1 MLAYSKNLSLL
12 CVAEHGE
19 VMQGGQQQAGST
31 DLNTGLHKH
40 PSLLF
45 PLGKK
50 MGLVGASP
58 RLMSPTSIAEG
69 PGVSSEPTKAMSE
82 PRCAQT
88 APRLDLHDSEIT
100 FQSLY
105 NTQQSI
111 STEHLQPLSEGNR
124 MTATSVI
131 PSRGEEATFSLS
143 LFSFFFFLH
152 MQL

>member
-69 PGVSSEPTKAMSE
+69 
-82 PRCAQT
+82 
-88 APRLDLHDSEIT
+88 
-100 FQSLY
+100 
-105 NTQQSI
+105 
-111 STEHLQPLSEGNR
+111 
-124 MTATSVI
+124 
-131 PSRGEEATFSLS
+131 
-143 LFSFFFFLH
+143 
-152 MQL
+152 QL